1 MQQKGDS
8 NEENIYAFTR
18 DRRFYSAYAACGDV
32 SGSGTYNNGVGTN
45 TNPPPN
51 SPPPS
56 NPNASPA
63 LTPTPSSVPGDNDG
77 LGNGGIHKGLVLIK
91 VAVTAQPI
99 KFERSLDG
107 AKA

>member
-1 MQQKGDS
+1 MKKIFMLLLG
-8 NEENIYAFTR
+8 IGV
-18 DRRFYSAYAACGDV
+18 FYSAYAACGDV

-77 LGNGGIHKGLVLIK
+77 LGNGGNTQGVGTDKGGGNGP
-91 VAVTAQPI
+91 AH
-99 KFERSLDG
+99 
-107 AKA
+107 